1 MGVSSFLVLAGTM
14 ENTPF
19 TFLPQDFTQK
29 ILRYRLPAFVD
40 FMERGCHSPVA
51 GERRFYYGLTR

>member
-19 TFLPQDFTQK
+19 IFLPQE
-29 ILRYRLPAFVD
+29 IL
-40 FMERGCHSPVA
+40 H
-51 GERRFYYGLTR
+51 RRFYATNAKKESMKIDYD